1 MMTNTNCST
10 PNTAA
15 GAMAID
21 SPRQLPIA
29 PAADNSDETPP
40 TIREAVDYAVW
51 VVGNARRRRLAREQQ
66 KAAGGDA
73 CATRT
78 D

>member
-15 GAMAID
+15 GVMAID

-51 VVGNARRRRLAREQQ
+51 VVGQARRRRSLLESRSEVE
-66 KAAGGDA
+66 GDG
-73 CATRT
+73 
-78 D
+78 